1 LRGVYTLII
10 CSTEPCKV
18 LAGRR
23 HSVALE
29 RGLYLYTGSA
39 LGRGSTSLEGRIGRH
54 LSREKRDFWH
64 IDRILSSESVHVISV
79 ILAKTTTRS
88 ECKVNTELL
97 KDSGI
102 SVLVRGIG
110 ASDCRCKSHFLA
122 AKDRPD
128 ALKRKIKSSY
138 ARLGLRPYELRDRRI
153 RRL

>member
-1 LRGVYTLII
+1 MRGVYTLII
-10 CSTEPCKV
+10 RSTEPCKV

-23 HSVALE
+23 HSVAFE

-79 ILAKTTTRS
+79 IFAKTTRKA
-88 ECKVNTELL
+88 ECGVNTEFL
-97 KDSGI
+97 KDSDI
-102 SVLVRGIG
+102 NVLAKRIG
-110 ASDCRCKSHFLA
+110 SSDCRCKSHLLVA
-122 AKDRPD
+122 RGGPD

-138 ARLGLRPYELRDRRI
+138 ARPSLRPHELKDRRI